1 MTRGF
6 LIFLSL
12 FGFLTAAAQIKPK
25 EKVIPVK
32 LKDTVKTVVVEVVT
46 TYNPEIADA
55 YKIKKNPT
63 IQLLE
68 KSKKKKLAY
77 TIFSAPVASTFI
89 PKSGVV
95 KGIDVGVKERIY
107 TNYIATGFGNYTSPY
122 AEAFIHKYTR
132 FQSEFGLSANYKASL
147 SNIENTSL
155 NSDFSNFSGNIF
167 YKKEERYFDWKVAL
181 NTERNNYNWY
191 GLKENF
197 FSDLAIT
204 NIQEN
209 QTYNSFN
216 VTGSVDFL
224 DAYIDTSNLSISYF
238 TDTYASRELLINGD
252 IAMNVPINFIHKN
265 VDDLHIKTSL
275 ELLTGEF
282 KNDYSGQNKLNYSI
296 FTAKLNPEYK
306 TIFRGFSLKL
316 GAKLFAS
323 FDTENSAYHF
333 LAYPDVKVQ
342 KEIIKEKLTIYGGVF
357 GDFHTNTY
365 QNFTEENPFISPT
378 QFITQTAEKY
388 NAFLGFNGVI
398 GNDFNFNISMSIKE
412 EQDKALFV
420 RNNSK
425 SNGVSNF
432 ANENELKGFE
442 YGNSFSVVYDDVK
455 TTSVFAELEYDLSKK
470 ITLSTNIQFD
480 DFNMAIQSEA
490 WNLPTFQTA
499 IISAYKNN
507 KWYAT
512 ATIFYV
518 GERKDVLYTSTAPSN
533 ANGTQD
539 VKSFTDVNLRGG
551 YHFSDRFSTFLKFNN
566 ILDSNYQRFANFNVQ
581 GFQVL
586 GGIIYKFDF

>member
-6 LIFLSL
+6 LIFLIF
-12 FGFLTAAAQIKPK
+12 FGFLRATAQIKPK
-25 EKVIPVK
+25 EKVTPIK
-32 LKDTVKTVVVEVVT
+32 LRDTIKTVVVEVVT
-46 TYNPEIADA
+46 TYNPKIADA
-55 YKIKKNPT
+55 HKIKKNPT

-68 KSKKKKLAY
+68 KSKKKKLDY
-77 TIFSAPVASTFI
+77 SIFSAPVASTFI

-107 TNYIATGFGNYTSPY
+107 DNYIAAGFGNYTSPY
-122 AEAFIHKYTR
+122 AEAYIHKYSR

-155 NSDFSNFSGNIF
+155 NSDFSNFSGTIF
-167 YKKEERYFDWKVAL
+167 YKKEERYFDWKLAL
-181 NTERNNYNWY
+181 NTERNSYNWY

-197 FSDLAIT
+197 FTDLAIT

-216 VTGSVDFL
+216 ITGSVDFL
-224 DAYIDTSNLSISYF
+224 DAYIDTSNLSLSYF
-238 TDTYASRELLINGD
+238 TDAYASTEFLINAD
-252 IAMNVPINFIHKN
+252 IAIDVPIDFIN
-265 VDDLHIKTSL
+265 RNLHNLHVQTSL
-275 ELLTGEF
+275 ELLTGQFE
-282 KNDYSGQNKLNYSI
+282 NDYSNQNKLSYSI
-296 FTAKLNPEYK
+296 FTAELNPEYK
-306 TIFRGFSLKL
+306 AVFSGFSLKL

-323 FDTENSAYHF
+323 FDVENSVNHF
-333 LAYPDVKVQ
+333 LAYPDIKIQ

-378 QFITQTAEKY
+378 QFVTQTAEKY
-388 NAFLGFNGVI
+388 NTFLGFNGVI
-398 GNDFNFNISMSIKE
+398 SNNFSFNISASIKE
-412 EQDKALFV
+412 EQDKVLFI

-442 YGNSFSVVYDDVK
+442 YGNSFSVLYDDVK
-455 TTSVFAELEYDLSKK
+455 TTSIFAELEYDFSKR

-480 DFNMAIQSEA
+480 DFNMAVQTEA

-499 IISAYKNN
+499 VIGAYKNN

-512 ATIFYV
+512 TTIFYV
-518 GERKDVLYTSTAPSN
+518 GERKDVLYAATFPSN
-533 ANGTQD
+533 TNGTQNIN
-539 VKSFTDVNLRGG
+539 SFVDANLHGG

-586 GGIIYKFDF
+586 GGLTYKFDF